1 MFQYVFITTCIE
13 LRWRNIV
20 LMVTGMG
27 ICGLA
32 EGLEAAL
39 QSVGVGIVG
48 QDLYAGFFTFI
59 SVLDTTALFIGGPV
73 MSALFIIRDAARL
86 PASYCYIFSLVST
99 PL

>member
-1 MFQYVFITTCIE
+1 
-13 LRWRNIV
+13 
-20 LMVTGMG
+20 MVTGMG

-73 MSALFIIRDAARL
+73 IRDAAGL
-86 PASYCYIFSLVST
+86 PAGYCYIFSLVST